1 MRMLMLEIRMPEVL
15 TLDTITAGVNAA
27 IYYKIFNPAL
37 SILQIKSVDFST
49 KLVSAAV
56 LRNIFSVHTFQQIQT
71 NKDNISRLAKEALD
85 VKLVNYGVCI
95 ERIEMY
101 LAKIFTEI

>member
-37 SILQIKSVDFST
+37 AILQIKSVDFST

-85 VKLVNYGVCI
+85 VKLANYGVCI

-101 LAKIFTEI
+101 